1 MTDNIASRFLSSAQK
16 NDASI
21 AFRYFDSSWKTVS
34 YGEFLSHSKL
44 LCAVIRDSVAG
55 KEDRVAIVSENRSE
69 WCAAYMAILFCRCI
83 AVPVDMQLGSQEIKN
98 ILFDADVKIVFYSS
112 KTGPAVLKA
121 IEGSAIKGI
130 DFDSLTMPESNDTV
144 LELAADAA
152 PDDIASI
159 IYTSGTTG
167 NPKGVMLTHRNFCS
181 DADAVIRAGLLSAD
195 DNVLSVL
202 PMHHT
207 YPFMCT
213 FIVPVM
219 LGATVTF
226 GPGLKAA
233 ELISAIKD
241 GGVTVVVGVPRLF
254 EMIRNGIVA
263 KIKGKKL
270 VSSLLLKMMGLCGSL
285 RRTARINLGKIIFS
299 AVHDNFRRVRFFAS
313 GGARLDPT
321 VMEDLEALGFTVL
334 EGYGLTETS
343 PVIAFNPIAKRM
355 PGSVGVAMPGAEL
368 RIIDGEI
375 AAKGPMVMAGYYK
388 NIKATDEVLKDGW
401 FHTGDLGHIDKDGYL
416 FITGRKKEVIV
427 LSSGKNIY
435 PEDVEKGYLH
445 ISLIKEIAVTGIE
458 KNGVVESIQ
467 AIIVPDLDYARQHN
481 IGNISETLKW
491 ELNEVTSRVPEYMRI
506 RGFMLSSEPL
516 PRTPLGKLRRFM
528 LKDIIAGAASSAKEE
543 RTADAALLEDE
554 IGRKVAGCIST
565 VLNEEVSV
573 RSEDNLELDLGFDS
587 LKRIEFISSLE
598 DAFSVGLP
606 ETFISDVQTVGD
618 VVSRIKEYTGGKRFE
633 RAGGVTWKEI
643 LEKEPPEEDR
653 RKTGFYH
660 GPIEKGIVYL
670 LFTGLKIFFRLFF
683 RMTIRGRENIPQSG
697 PYILAANHSS
707 YLDGFVVGAAVPYTT
722 FENLYF
728 LGISKFFAGS
738 IKQVFARISHVIPID
753 AEAYLNRALQMA
765 SYVIGR
771 GKSLCIF
778 PEGGRAFGDELLP
791 FKKGVGI
798 LAVEKNIPVIP
809 VYIEGSLEALP
820 RGAAFIKPAKIRVIF
835 GKPFRVDDIER
846 KKNQSSVDEYQLF
859 ADQLRERVFA
869 LSENDQLKN
878 TR

>member
-1 MTDNIASRFLSSAQK
+1 MQMRSYVQAS
-16 NDASI
+16 
-21 AFRYFDSSWKTVS
+21 Y
-34 YGEFLSHSKL
+34 
-44 LCAVIRDSVAG
+44 
-55 KEDRVAIVSENRSE
+55 
-69 WCAAYMAILFCRCI
+69 
-83 AVPVDMQLGSQEIKN
+83 
-98 ILFDADVKIVFYSS
+98 
-112 KTGPAVLKA
+112 
-121 IEGSAIKGI
+121 
-130 DFDSLTMPESNDTV
+130 
-144 LELAADAA
+144 LE
-152 PDDIASI
+152 
-159 IYTSGTTG
+159 T
-167 NPKGVMLTHRNFCS
+167 
-181 DADAVIRAGLLSAD
+181 
-195 DNVLSVL
+195 DNVLSIL

-213 FIVPVM
+213 FIVPVI

-233 ELISAIKD
+233 ELISAIRD

-270 VSSLLLKMMGLCGSL
+270 ASSLLLKTMGLCGSI
-285 RRTARINLGKIIFS
+285 RRTTNINLGKIIFS
-299 AVHDNFRRVRFFAS
+299 AVHENFRRVRFFAS
-313 GGARLDPT
+313 GGARLDPA

-368 RIIDGEI
+368 RIVDGEI

-388 NIKATDEVLKDGW
+388 NIKATEEVLRDGW
-401 FHTGDLGHIDKDGYL
+401 FHTGDLGHIDKNGYL
-416 FITGRKKEVIV
+416 FITGRKKEVII

-435 PEDVEKGYLH
+435 PEDVEKEYLR
-445 ISLIKEIAVTGIE
+445 ISLIKEIAVAGIE

-467 AIIVPDLDYARQHN
+467 AVIVPDLDYARQHN

-528 LKDIIAGAASSAKEE
+528 LREIIAGAASAKEE

-554 IGRKVAGCIST
+554 IGRKVAGCIDT
-565 VLNEEVSV
+565 VLNEKVPV

-598 DAFSVGLP
+598 DAFSVSLS

-618 VVSRIKEYTGGKRFE
+618 VVLRIKEYTGGKRPD
-633 RAGGVTWKEI
+633 RASGVTWKEI
-643 LEKEPPEEDR
+643 LEKEPPQDDR
-653 RKTGFYH
+653 QKTWFYH
-660 GPIEKGIVYL
+660 GPIEKGVVYL
-670 LFTGLKIFFRLFF
+670 LFTGLKIFFRLYF
-683 RMTIRGRENIPQSG
+683 RMTITGRENIPGSG

-707 YLDGFVVGAAVPYTT
+707 YLDGFVVGAAVPYAT

-738 IKQVFARISHVIPID
+738 IKQVFASISHVIPID
-753 AEAYLNRALQMA
+753 AEAYLNRALQMS

-771 GKSLCIF
+771 GMSLCIF
-778 PEGGRAFGDELLP
+778 PEGGRSYGDEMLP
-791 FKKGVGI
+791 FKKGVGV
-798 LAVEKNIPVIP
+798 LAIEKNIPVIP
-809 VYIEGSLEALP
+809 VYIEGSTKALP
-820 RGAAFIKPAKIRVIF
+820 RGAAFIKAEKIRVNF
-835 GKPFRVDDIER
+835 GKPFTVNDLDM
-846 KKNQSSVDEYQLF
+846 KNKPGSVDEYQFF
-859 ADQLRERVFA
+859 ADQLRERVIA
-869 LSENDQLKN
+869 LSK
-878 TR
+878 

>member
-1 MTDNIASRFLSSAQK
+1 MADNIASRFLSSAQK
-16 NDASI
+16 NSASI
-21 AFRYFDSSWKTVS
+21 AFRHFDTSWKKVS
-34 YGEFLSHSKL
+34 YGEVLSSAKFLCGS
-44 LCAVIRDSVAG
+44 IRDSGAV
-55 KEDRVAIVSENRSE
+55 KKDRVAIISENRPE
-69 WCAAYMAILFCRCI
+69 WCAAYMAILFGGCI
-83 AVPVDMQLGSQEIKN
+83 AVPADMQLGPQEIKN

-112 KTGPAVLKA
+112 KTGSAVLKA
-121 IEGSAIKGI
+121 IKGTAIKGI
-130 DFDSLTMPESNDTV
+130 DFDSLKTSWLNDTV

-181 DADAVIRAGLLSAD
+181 DADAVIRAGLVSEN
-195 DNVLSVL
+195 DNVLSIL

-213 FIVPVM
+213 FIVPII

-233 ELISAIKD
+233 ELVSAIRD

-254 EMIRNGIVA
+254 ETIRNGIVA

-270 VSSLLLKMMGLCGSL
+270 AASFLLKMMGLCGSI
-285 RRTARINLGKIIFS
+285 RRTAHVNLGKIIFS
-299 AVHDNFRRVRFFAS
+299 AVHENFRRVRFFAS
-313 GGARLDPT
+313 GGARLDPA

-368 RIIDGEI
+368 RIVDGEI

-388 NIKATDEVLKDGW
+388 NIKATEEVLRDGW
-401 FHTGDLGHIDKDGYL
+401 FHTGDLGYIDQDGYL

-435 PEDVEKGYLH
+435 PEDVEKEYLH
-445 ISLIKEIAVTGIE
+445 ISLIKEIAVAGIE

-491 ELNEVTSRVPEYMRI
+491 ELNDVTSRVPEYMRI
-506 RGFMLSSEPL
+506 RGFMLSLEPL

-528 LKDIIAGAASSAKEE
+528 LKDIIAGAASSAKEG
-543 RTADAALLEDE
+543 RTTDTALLQDE
-554 IGRKVAGCIST
+554 IGSKVAGCINV
-565 VLNEEVSV
+565 VLNEKVPV

-598 DAFSVGLP
+598 DAFSVSLP

-618 VVSRIKEYTGGKRFE
+618 VVLRIREYTGGKRPD
-633 RAGGVTWKEI
+633 RASGVTWKEI
-643 LEKEPPEEDR
+643 LEKELPQEDR
-653 RKTGFYH
+653 RKTWFYH
-660 GPIEKGIVYL
+660 GPVEKGVVYL
-670 LFTGLKIFFRLFF
+670 LFMGLKIFFRLYF
-683 RMTIRGRENIPQSG
+683 RMTITGRENIPVSG

-707 YLDGFVVGAAVPYTT
+707 YLDGFVVGAAVPYRT

-738 IKQVFARISHVIPID
+738 IKQVLASISHVIPID
-753 AEAYLNRALQMA
+753 AEAYLNRALQMS

-771 GKSLCIF
+771 GNSLCIF
-778 PEGGRAFGDELLP
+778 PEGGRAYGDEMLP

-798 LAVEKNIPVIP
+798 LAIEKNISVIP
-809 VYIEGSLEALP
+809 VYIDGSSNALP
-820 RGAAFIKPAKIRVIF
+820 RGAAFIKPAKIRVVF
-835 GKPFRVDDIER
+835 GRPLGVSDIDV
-846 KKNQSSVDEYQLF
+846 KIKQPPVDEYQLF
-859 ADQLRERVFA
+859 ADQLRERILA
-869 LSENDQLKN
+869 LSK
-878 TR
+878 